1 MNIERID
8 EPVRVLVDFSGGRA
22 EPVRFQW
29 GGRTYKVSAVN
40 GRWVDRSGD
49 GYRLHYS
56 VQADDQTW
64 YLHFAS
70 VEVQW
75 WLDQVIVE

>member
-1 MNIERID
+1 MNIEAIG
-8 EPVRVLVDFSGGRA
+8 EPIRVLVDFSGGRA
-22 EPVRFQW
+22 EPLRFRW
-29 GGRTYKVSAVN
+29 GGRTYKISGVN
-40 GRWVDRSGD
+40 GRWIDRGGD

-70 VEVQW
+70 RDVQW